1 MTVPKFK
8 KELENRCLVFM
19 SSRKSEIGRRGR
31 ARTLQKCIEKRE
43 ARAKLLFCESKP
55 IDLLPFSDIIIVG

>member
-19 SSRKSEIGRRGR
+19 SSRKSEIRRRSR
-31 ARTLQKCIEKRE
+31 ARMPQKCIEKRE
-43 ARAKLLFCESKP
+43 ARAKLLFCQSKS
-55 IDLLPFSDIIIVG
+55 IDLLPFSDMIIVA

>member
-19 SSRKSEIGRRGR
+19 SSRKSEIRRRGR

-43 ARAKLLFCESKP
+43 ARAKLLFC
-55 IDLLPFSDIIIVG
+55 